1 MTDTAGAGASTYAV
15 RRPPSAHPDPD
26 SPQPGLRALW
36 ALSKAGDEQLQTL
49 VDLVHDLCDVSLAAL
64 AIFEGEDYHLNIT
77 AGIDPLTCDAEDT
90 LCVQVMDTHD
100 TVHVEDVRSDPRF
113 TSSPYVD
120 GRFMRIGFYASAPVY
135 DPGGTMV
142 GRLCVFDLEPK
153 RLTETQ
159 LRALSA
165 VANDF
170 THIIELHL
178 RREADRVVRS
188 ESVAD
193 ELLRVAAQ
201 MGHDMRTPL
210 TAVLTA
216 LEMLAETEPDSDPH
230 RRRILN
236 SAHRSTRRLTGIVEG
251 ILRLNSVA
259 RSLALAPVDLAVTMD
274 HVLRD
279 SALLLRARGATVDV
293 GDLPVVLGDA
303 DQLYSVLA
311 NLVSNAVKFTA
322 PGVAPQV
329 QVSAHPT
336 ADGWRVAVSD
346 NGIGIP
352 EESRAEVF
360 EMGTRLAAV
369 TQGDGIGLAT
379 VARVVQAHGGRAGV
393 EASPSGGAT
402 VWFEL
407 PGRG

>member
-1 MTDTAGAGASTYAV
+1 MTDAAGAGASTYAV
-15 RRPPSAHPDPD
+15 TRPPSAHPDPD
-26 SPQPGLRALW
+26 SDRPGLRALW

-49 VDLVHDLCDVSLAAL
+49 VDLVHDLCDVPLAAL

-77 AGIDPLTCDAEDT
+77 AGIEPLTCNAEDT
-90 LCVQVMDTHD
+90 LCVQVMDTRD
-100 TVHVEDVRSDPRF
+100 TVHVEDVRADARF
-113 TSSPYVD
+113 ASSPYVD
-120 GRFMRIGFYASAPVY
+120 GRFLTIGFYASAPVY
-135 DPGGTMV
+135 DPDGVMV
-142 GRLCVFDLEPK
+142 GRLCVFDLEPR

-159 LRALSA
+159 LRALGA
-165 VANDF
+165 VAQDF

-178 RREADRVVRS
+178 RREADRAIRS

-216 LEMLAETEPDSDPH
+216 LEMLAETEPDADPA
-230 RRRILN
+230 RRRIIN

-251 ILRLNSVA
+251 ILRLHAVA
-259 RSLALAPVDLAVTMD
+259 RDVELVPVDLAQTVD

-279 SALLLRARGATVDV
+279 SALLLQARSATVEV

-311 NLVSNAVKFTA
+311 NLVSNAVKYTHPGIA
-322 PGVAPQV
+322 PAVRI
-329 QVSAHPT
+329 SSHPT
-336 ADGWRVAVSD
+336 ADGWRIEVSD

-360 EMGTRLAAV
+360 EMGTRLAGV

-393 EASPSGGAT
+393 DESPTGGAT

-407 PGRG
+407 PARA

>member
-1 MTDTAGAGASTYAV
+1 MPDSAGAAVSTV
-15 RRPPSAHPDPD
+15 RRPPSAHPDHD
-26 SPQPGLRALW
+26 STQPGLRALW

-77 AGIDPLTCDAEDT
+77 AGIDPLTCNAEDT

-100 TVHVEDVRSDPRF
+100 TVHVEDVRADPRF
-113 TSSPYVD
+113 ADSPYVD
-120 GRFMRIGFYASAPVY
+120 GRFMSLGFYASAPVY
-135 DPGGTMV
+135 DPEGVMV
-142 GRLCVFDLEPK
+142 GRLCVFDHEPK
-153 RLTETQ
+153 RLSETQ
-159 LRALSA
+159 LRALGA
-165 VANDF
+165 VAQDF

-178 RREADRVVRS
+178 RREADGALRT
-188 ESVAD
+188 ETVAD

-216 LEMLAETEPDSDPH
+216 LEMLAETEPDTDPA

-251 ILRLNSVA
+251 ILRLNAVA
-259 RSLALAPVDLAVTMD
+259 REVELVPVDLAELAE

-279 SALLLRARGATVDV
+279 SALLIRARSATAEV

-311 NLVSNAVKFTA
+311 NLVANALKFA
-322 PGVAPQV
+322 RPGVTPEISIA
-329 QVSAHPT
+329 SHPT
-336 ADGWRVAVSD
+336 SDGWRIEVSD
-346 NGIGIP
+346 NGVGIP
-352 EESRAEVF
+352 AELREAVF
-360 EMGTRLAAV
+360 EMGTRLAGV

-393 EASPSGGAT
+393 EESPSGGAT

-407 PGRG
+407 PGRV